1 MQLNPDPLPITA
13 GDDEIRRALEDVE
26 VPPLLVAVATLTG
39 DLSLLRDDLAPSA
52 AESFDPTAGITPE
65 QAATARDLAAAALAR
80 HRGRGR
86 RSCSTAG
93 SGDPAADAGVPRGR
107 TRSTDDYLARR

>member
-13 GDDEIRRALEDVE
+13 GDDEIRRVLEDVE

-39 DLSLLRDDLAPSA
+39 DLSLLREDLAPSN

-65 QAATARDLAAAALAR
+65 QAATARDLAAAALAATATRAPSPR
-80 HRGRGR
+80 HRRIR
-86 RSCSTAG
+86 PP
-93 SGDPAADAGVPRGR
+93 SGGCWSSSRAARWR
-107 TRSTDDYLARR
+107 TTTSR